1 MLTAAPLLALWPL
14 RWSVHFQYPFRYEE
28 VDIGLP
34 QHSAWLDQ
42 YTNDIPVVHV
52 EGREIARHRL
62 NESTL
67 TQSLESAGCKAKQE

>member
-1 MLTAAPLLALWPL
+1 MRVSAH
-14 RWSVHFQYPFRYEE
+14 VQYPFRYEE

-62 NESTL
+62 NESAL